1 MPRHLVRCDLDGD
14 YFNEALESGFGAR
27 ERAMR
32 SIVESLGGELT
43 SAYWA
48 HGDDDLYL
56 VIDLPDDTT
65 LNALLLGT
73 LQSSHFTTSTTA
85 IFTSGEMDEARD
97 RIRSGLGDAPSA

>member
-14 YFNEALESGFGAR
+14 YFNDTLESGFQSR
-27 ERAMR
+27 ESEMRAV
-32 SIVESLGGELT
+32 VESVGGTL
-43 SAYWA
+43 SSLFWA

-73 LQSSHFTTSTTA
+73 LQSAHFTTATTA
-85 IFTSGEMDEARD
+85 IFTSSEMDEARA
-97 RIRSGLGDAPSA
+97 RVRSGLSGGP